1 MRRFLVLAAL
11 TLLVPAASAPA
22 KLAVNKPLLGIAG
35 QPDRFKG
42 QTGQD
47 SQIRH
52 AFLGWEQ
59 GRQWGSP
66 FSQIFASLKP
76 IPMIH
81 IGTDRGRARVE
92 AITPAQIA
100 AGRGDGYLVALNEA
114 IAAYGAQ
121 IYVRVMAEMNNP
133 KNHYSPTRPNGTSK
147 GASHSPA
154 AYKQAFR
161 RAYLILHGGNVDAK
175 LRRLGMP
182 PVGRAL
188 TQNRAPALTVIWNP
202 IAGFDARSARP
213 AQEFYPGDP
222 YVDMVGNDIFA
233 SRVGSASHAANE
245 ALYRAHPRKPYSLP
259 EWGLDRVDDPGFVRT
274 ICEFLKNRP
283 RTKLA
288 AYYEARPPS
297 RYDLGPKPGSRA
309 EYRRCI
315 TPLGATAA
323 RQRTLPA
330 GPPTNAQLRLLPSP
344 AEGDAPL
351 AVTFQT
357 HVNLPRP
364 VVQWEI
370 AFGDGKTRKGSGP
383 PPRTVPYTYASDGI
397 YTATLIVYL
406 GPPFTGTAI
415 RFLTQ
420 ARVKVGEDS
429 GELLRLIPDK
439 TSGKA
444 PLAVSFR
451 TIANP
456 PTPVVRWEFVPG
468 DGTSRSG
475 QGKPPRFLGHTYKA
489 KGVYRA
495 VLIVYLQ
502 PQFQGTLVRLLTY
515 ADIRVS

>member
-1 MRRFLVLAAL
+1 MRRVALLAVSLVLA
-11 TLLVPAASAPA
+11 VGAAAAAPS
-22 KLAVNKPLLGIAG
+22 AVNKPLLGIAG
-35 QPDRFKG
+35 QAPRFQT

-47 SQIRH
+47 SQVRH

-66 FSQIFASLKP
+66 FSQLFASLKP

-81 IGTDRGRARVE
+81 IGTDRGRARTE

-100 AGRGDGYLVALNEA
+100 AGKGDGYLVALNEA
-114 IAAYGAQ
+114 INAYGAQ
-121 IYVRVMAEMNNP
+121 IYVRPMAEMNNP
-133 KNHYSPTRPNGTSK
+133 KNLYSPRRPNGTSK
-147 GASHSPA
+147 GASHSEE

-161 RAYLILHGGNVDAK
+161 RIFLILHGGDVDGK
-175 LRRLGMP
+175 LRALGLP
-182 PVGRAL
+182 PVGRPL
-188 TQNRAPALTVIWNP
+188 TRNPAPATTVIWNP
-202 IAGFDARSARP
+202 IAGFDARSAKP
-213 AQEFYPGDP
+213 AQEFYPGDA

-245 ALYRAHPRKPYSLP
+245 ALYRAHASKPYALP
-259 EWGLDRVDDPGFVRT
+259 EWGLDSIDDPGFVKT

-283 RTKLA
+283 RTRLA
-288 AYYEARPPS
+288 AYYEAKPGS
-297 RYDLGPKPGSRA
+297 RYDLGPKAGSRA

-315 TPLGATAA
+315 TPLGQKAA
-323 RQRTLPA
+323 AQPTLPS
-330 GPPTNAQLRLLPSP
+330 GPPTAAQLRLIPDP

-351 AVTFQT
+351 DVTFET
-357 HVNLPRP
+357 RVNLPRP
-364 VVQWEI
+364 VVQWEV
-370 AFGDGKTRKGSGP
+370 AFGDGKTRKGSGKP
-383 PPRTVPYTYASDGI
+383 PDSLSYTYAKDGI
-397 YTATLIVYL
+397 YVATLVVYL

-415 RFLTQ
+415 RFITQ
-420 ARVKVGEDS
+420 AKVKVGEDS

-451 TIANP
+451 TVANTP
-456 PTPVVRWEFVPG
+456 QPVVKWELVHG

-475 QGKPPRFLGHTYKA
+475 QGKPPRFLGVTYKA

-502 PQFQGTLVRLLTY
+502 PQFQGTVVRLLTF
-515 ADIRVS
+515 ADIRVG

>member
-1 MRRFLVLAAL
+1 VRRLLVLAAL
-11 TLLVPAASAPA
+11 TLLVPAAAAPA

-35 QPDRFKG
+35 QADRFKA

-66 FSQIFASLKP
+66 FSQLFASLKP

-81 IGTDRGRARVE
+81 IGTDRGRARTE

-100 AGRGDGYLVALNEA
+100 AGRGDGYLIALNEA

-133 KNHYSPTRPNGTSK
+133 KNPYAPTRPNGTSK
-147 GASHSPA
+147 GPSHSPE

-161 RAYLILHGGNVDAK
+161 RAYLILHGGNVDAR
-175 LRRLGMP
+175 LRSLGMP

-202 IAGFDARSARP
+202 IAGFDAQSARP

-245 ALYRAHPRKPYSLP
+245 ALYRAHPGKPYSLP
-259 EWGLDRVDDPGFVRT
+259 EWGLDGVDDPGFVKT

-283 RTKLA
+283 RTRLA
-288 AYYEARPPS
+288 AYYEAKPPS

-323 RQRTLPA
+323 RQPTLPP
-330 GPPTNAQLRLLPSP
+330 GPPTNAQLRLLPDP

-351 AVTFQT
+351 DVTFQT

-364 VVQWEI
+364 VVQWEV

-383 PPRTVPYTYASDGI
+383 PPRTVAYTYEKDGI
-397 YTATLIVYL
+397 YTATLVVYL
-406 GPPFTGTAI
+406 APPFTGTAI

-495 VLIVYLQ
+495 VLIIYLQ
-502 PQFQGTLVRLLTY
+502 PQFQGTVVRLLTY
-515 ADIRVS
+515 ADIRAS